1 MKTIRL
7 LAGILLVIT
16 GVLHITIYIVA
27 PSAPGSLGMLV
38 FGIIYAIMGLLLFT
52 PKIYVVYLG
61 LILPLIG
68 MITAT
73 IKFGFS
79 AVISFTAYKNV
90 TSMFTLLLIDVVVII
105 CCAYLVLNRKKTL
118 KIAN

>member
-7 LAGILLVIT
+7 LAAILLVIT

-27 PSAPGSLGMLV
+27 PSAPGSIGMLA
-38 FGIIYAIMGLLLFT
+38 FGIIYAITGLLLFT
-52 PKIYVVYLG
+52 QKMYTIYLG

-68 MITAT
+68 MITAI
-73 IKFGFS
+73 IKFGFP

-90 TSMFTLLLIDVVVII
+90 TSMFTLLLIDVIVII
-105 CCAYLVLNRKKTL
+105 CCAYLIVKRGKVSETTH
-118 KIAN
+118 